1 MASLNK
7 DVQSILFDH
16 RIKMWI
22 YYLCLEYHAYILQ
35 EVTIS

>member
-7 DVQSILFDH
+7 DVDL
-16 RIKMWI
+16 
-22 YYLCLEYHAYILQ
+22 YLCLEYHAYILQ